1 MRWSRREAARDT
13 DRADLSVPLLAIGVL
28 LIGHVLILF
37 FDLVLVFTHTQ
48 LTSLLAHDRSVES
61 MARVVLVFIVL
72 FWMYGAFA

>member
-13 DRADLSVPLLAIGVL
+13 DRADLSVPLLANGVL

-48 LTSLLAHDRSVES
+48 LTSLLAHDLSVES